1 MTNVQQEETLQYF
14 RTHAEDWQ
22 NKAKASDE
30 GKVNVIQQR
39 NGYVIDVIKDRRK
52 ETKSLLDVGC
62 GTGDL
67 VCDAAKQGIN
77 AIGVDFAQDMIEL
90 ALSKAKGDRLE
101 KANFECSSIF
111 DFDFSKQKFDV
122 ISANGFIEYIS
133 QNELNKFFDIVYD
146 ALAPNGSFVVGSR
159 NRLFNLF
166 SLNSF
171 IHQEL
176 NESNVDAL
184 LKESIALA
192 SGETIEEISRLK
204 AASLQRPNTQHPKTG
219 IDVTT
224 RFQYTPLQL
233 VNMLND
239 KGFRAIEIYP
249 IHIHSVPPIFKDKH
263 PEVHASISNLLQA
276 YARQHSELVPISSS
290 FMLHVSKGE

>member
-1 MTNVQQEETLQYF
+1 MKSVQQKEAIRYF
-14 RTHAEDWQ
+14 GFHAEDWQ
-22 NKAKASDE
+22 NQSKASDE
-30 GKVNVIQQR
+30 GIVNIVQQR
-39 NGYVIDVIKDRRK
+39 NGYVIEIIKDRK
-52 ETKSLLDVGC
+52 ETKAILDVGC

-67 VCDAAKQGIN
+67 VCDIAKQGIN
-77 AIGVDFAQDMIEL
+77 ATGVDFAQNMIEL
-90 ALSKAKGDRLE
+90 ALNKAEGEQLE
-101 KANFECSSIF
+101 KAHFECCSIF

-146 ALAPNGSFVVGSR
+146 ALALNGSFVVGSR

-171 IHQEL
+171 THQEL
-176 NESNVDAL
+176 NESTVDAL
-184 LKESIALA
+184 LKESTVLA
-192 SGETIEEISRLK
+192 SGETIEEISKLK
-204 AASLQRPNTQHPKTG
+204 AVSLQNPDMQHTKTG

-239 KGFRAIEIYP
+239 RGFTALELCP

-263 PEVHASISNLLQA
+263 PEIHASISNALQI
-276 YARQHSELVPISSS
+276 YARQHSELVPFSSS
-290 FMLHVSKGE
+290 FMLHVQRGE

>member
-1 MTNVQQEETLQYF
+1 MTNVQQEEALHYF
-14 RTHAEDWQ
+14 RSHAKNWQ
-22 NKAKASDE
+22 DKAKTSGKE
-30 GKVNVIQQR
+30 KVNIIQQR
-39 NGYVIDVIKDRRK
+39 NGYVIEIIKDSN
-52 ETKSLLDVGC
+52 EIEAVLDVGC
-62 GTGDL
+62 GTGEL
-67 VCDAAKQGIN
+67 VCDIAKQGIN

-90 ALSKAKGDRLE
+90 ASNKAKGEQLE
-101 KANFECSSIF
+101 NAHFECCSIF
-111 DFDFSKQKFDV
+111 NFDFSKQKFDV

-133 QNELNKFFDIVYD
+133 QNELSSFFDIVYD

-171 IHQEL
+171 TYQEL
-176 NESNVDAL
+176 GASNVNDL

-192 SGETIEEISRLK
+192 SGETIEEISKLK
-204 AASLQRPNTQHPKTG
+204 VASLQSPDTQHTKTG

-233 VNMLND
+233 VNMLSD
-239 KGFRAIEIYP
+239 KGFKAIEIFP

-263 PEVHASISNLLQA
+263 PEIHASISNLLQA
-276 YARQHSELVPISSS
+276 YARTHSELVPFSSS
-290 FMLHVSKGE
+290 FMLHVQKGE

>member
-1 MTNVQQEETLQYF
+1 MTNVQQEEALQYF

-22 NKAKASDE
+22 NKAKTSDE
-30 GKVNVIQQR
+30 GKVNIIKQR
-39 NGYVIDVIKDRRK
+39 NGYVIDVIKDRK
-52 ETKSLLDVGC
+52 ETKSLLDIGC

-67 VCDAAKQGIN
+67 VCDVAKQEIN
-77 AIGVDFAQDMIEL
+77 AIGVDFAQDMIQL
-90 ALSKAKGDRLE
+90 AINKAKGEQLE
-101 KANFECSSIF
+101 KATFECCSIF

-133 QNELNKFFDIVYD
+133 QNELNKFFDIVHD

-171 IHQEL
+171 THQEL

-204 AASLQRPNTQHPKTG
+204 AASLQSPDTQHAKTG

-239 KGFRAIEIYP
+239 RDFRAIEIYP
-249 IHIHSVPPIFKDKH
+249 IHIHSVPPIFKDKY
-263 PEVHASISNLLQA
+263 PEVHNSISNLLQA
-276 YARQHSELVPISSS
+276 YARQHSELVPLSSS